1 MLSTDSN
8 PLDPADRSALLTL
21 ARQSIEYGLAHGSA
35 LDLDPVAYPASLQAQ
50 RAAFVT
56 IETRGVLRGCIGHL
70 EAIQPLVRDVA
81 ENAFA
86 AAFRDPRFP
95 PLARR
100 ELENLAIEISV
111 LTPAEPLSFTSE
123 EELLTLIE
131 PGRDGLILEAGTARG
146 TFLPTVWE
154 GLPHPRDFLRHLKTK
169 AGLSPEYW
177 SEDIRILRYE
187 TESFSDQG
195 MHAVASAART
205 IDHDG

>member
-1 MLSTDSN
+1 MLSTDPST
-8 PLDPADRSALLTL
+8 LDPEDRSSLLLL
-21 ARQSIEYGLAHGSA
+21 ARQSIEHGLEHGRG
-35 LDLDPVAYPASLQAQ
+35 LDLDPGAYPASLQAH

-56 IETRGVLRGCIGHL
+56 LETQGALRGCIGHL

-100 ELENLAIEISV
+100 ELEDLVIEISV
-111 LTPAEPLSFTSE
+111 LTPSAPLSFESE

-131 PGRDGLILEAGTARG
+131 PGRDGLILEAGAARG

-154 GLPHPRDFLRHLKTK
+154 SLPQPRDFLRHLKRK

-177 SEDIRILRYE
+177 SDDVRILRYR
-187 TESFSDQG
+187 TESFSDSD
-195 MHAVASAART
+195 VE
-205 IDHDG
+205 ID